1 MNRCFSSARAECSGS
16 DRTTA
21 LRARTKYRDAVNHAV
36 SGGGIKRSRTGII
49 YAGPV
54 ILRGQCLGTGLA
66 PIPGVLNADECAA
79 FFIQSA
85 SSYRD
90 LVDITRGLLTGH
102 AETHPASIPTASPYL
117 NSNTFRSVV
126 PMPAGGYAGGAAA
139 PDTTAYP
146 ERYNYLF
153 MSSSAATNSSSAYFL
168 AALSPPVPEIALYDA
183 AIGGALSDPPRNPL
197 ACMRYPHNPAL
208 GLAYGGVGCLLR

>member
-1 MNRCFSSARAECSGS
+1 MNRSFSTARAECSGS
-16 DRTTA
+16 DRTA
-21 LRARTKYRDAVNHAV
+21 SLRARTKYRDAVNHAV
-36 SGGGIKRSRTGII
+36 SGGGIKRSRSGII
-49 YAGPV
+49 YAGSV

-66 PIPGVLNADECAA
+66 PISGVLNADDCAA

-90 LVDITRGLLTGH
+90 LVDITRGLLAGH
-102 AETHPASIPTASPYL
+102 AETHPASIPAASPYL

-126 PMPAGGYAGGAAA
+126 PVPAGGYAGGAAA
-139 PDTTAYP
+139 PGSAAYP

-153 MSSSAATNSSSAYFL
+153 MSSAATNSSAYLL
-168 AALSPPVPEIALYDA
+168 AAVSLPVPEIALYDA
-183 AIGGALSDPPRNPL
+183 AIGGAPSDPPSNPL

-208 GLAYGGVGCLLR
+208 GLAYGGGGCILR

>member
-1 MNRCFSSARAECSGS
+1 MNRCFSTPRAECSGS
-16 DRTTA
+16 DRTAA
-21 LRARTKYRDAVNHAV
+21 LRARTKYRDTVNHAV
-36 SGGGIKRSRTGII
+36 SGGGIKRSRSGII

-66 PIPGVLNADECAA
+66 PIPGVLNADDCAA

-90 LVDITRGLLTGH
+90 LVDITRGLLAGH
-102 AETHPASIPTASPYL
+102 AETHPASIPAASPYL

-126 PMPAGGYAGGAAA
+126 PAPAGGYAGGAAA
-139 PDTTAYP
+139 PGSAAYP

-153 MSSSAATNSSSAYFL
+153 MSSAATNSSAYLL
-168 AALSPPVPEIALYDA
+168 AAVSLPVPEIALYDA
-183 AIGGALSDPPRNPL
+183 AIGGAPSDPPRNPL

-208 GLAYGGVGCLLR
+208 GLAYGGGGCILR